1 MGDSHTIPNQAQTL
15 GALLR
20 TPYRKLSQNLYG
32 RLAKAGFPEIRPAHS
47 AVFRNISPDGSRT
60 TELAEQADMTKQSM
74 GYLVDYLERHG
85 FVRLEPD
92 PKDGRAKIVRLT
104 PRGRRVTQTLVQS
117 SAHLEEQVAM
127 TMGQKSLGQLRRQ
140 LVALSEALDWR
151 SAGDQQR

>member
-1 MGDSHTIPNQAQTL
+1 MAGSHTIPHQAQTL

-20 TPYRKLSQNLYG
+20 TPYWKLSHNLYG
-32 RLAKAGFPEIRPAHS
+32 RLAKAGYPEIRPAHS

-74 GYLVDYLERHG
+74 AYLVGYLERHG
-85 FVRLEPD
+85 YVRLEPD

-104 PRGRRVTQTLVQS
+104 PRGRRVTQTLVES

-127 TMGQKSLGQLRRQ
+127 TMGQKSLRQLRRQ
-140 LVALSEALDWR
+140 LVALSEGLDR
-151 SAGDQQR
+151 TADGDQQQ